1 MLDNGSLLT
10 ASVTRSADLDWTK
23 FEFLCTSG
31 SGSCN
36 LALRRDSL
44 LEALSVSLAS
54 SLFPNALRK

>member
-23 FEFLCTSG
+23 FGLLNSTG
-31 SGSCN
+31 GGSCN
-36 LALRRDSL
+36 LAFRRDSL
-44 LEALSVSLAS
+44 LEALSVSLVS